1 MKSNQ
6 TYKLWYKQPAQRW
19 EEALPAG
26 NGRLGAMVFGGE
38 RRERLQ
44 LNEDTLW
51 SGFPRDK
58 VNYDAQRYLKQ
69 VRELIFA
76 GKYDEAEKIINLRM
90 LGWNTEAYQPLGDLY
105 IDRIGG
111 GEATDYERELD
122 LTNGVLTTAFTADG
136 VRFTR
141 EVWIS
146 EPDQVLAVVL
156 SADQAGSID
165 VDVSLES
172 LLPYETASYTDGRLA
187 IKGMAPSHVET
198 NYFRDH
204 PEAILFE
211 EGLGM
216 RFEAQLKT
224 QAEGGE
230 VRAVEGRIEIRR
242 ADRVVL
248 LLAAATNFESYDK
261 LPESGS
267 RRPDRLCEAWL
278 KAASTWDEKTLR
290 ERHIRDHAALFG
302 RVELD
307 LGGNERAELPTDERL
322 EAYKQG
328 AVDPALEALYFH
340 YGRYLLMG
348 SSRPGTQPANLQGIW
363 NHQIEPPWNSNYTS
377 NINVQMNYWPAES
390 VNLGECHEPML
401 KMIGELAQA
410 GRRTAKIHYGTR
422 GWAAH
427 HNVDLWRM
435 STPSGGDASWAF
447 WPMGGLWLTSHLWEH
462 YLFTKDQA
470 FLRNEAYPILREAA
484 LFALD
489 WLVEGPDGQLTTAP
503 STSPENRFVTESGE
517 ACSTAF
523 GSAMDLT
530 LIRDVMEHVIEAE
543 GILGLNSAEAAEFRS
558 ALQRLQPLQVGSDGR
573 LLEWGAELKE
583 HEPGHRH
590 VSHLYGVY
598 PGRSINSEQTPE
610 LLEAAKASLAA
621 RIANGGGHTGW
632 SCAWLINLY
641 ARLLDGESAH
651 HFVHTLLARSTHP
664 NLFDDHPPF
673 QIDGN
678 FGGTAGIAEL
688 LLQSH
693 LDELHLL
700 PALPSAWPDGSVR
713 GLRARGGYTVSLKW
727 QNGQIQSAEI
737 TADFSGPIRL
747 RTHRA
752 FEGSSPVVSTS
763 SESTQ
768 FARTLSLA
776 AGESIALAFE

>member
-1 MKSNQ
+1 MKQNQ

-26 NGRLGAMVFGGE
+26 NGRLGAMVFGGD

-69 VRELIFA
+69 AREQIFA
-76 GKYDEAEKIINLRM
+76 GKYDEAEKLINQRM

-111 GEATDYERELD
+111 GESGDYERDLD
-122 LTNGVLTTAFTADG
+122 LSTGVLTTTFTADG

-146 EPDQVLAVVL
+146 EPDQILAVTL
-156 SADQAGSID
+156 SVDRPGNLDI
-165 VDVSLES
+165 DVSLES
-172 LLPYETASYTDGRLA
+172 LLPYETAAFTDGRLTMR
-187 IKGMAPSHVET
+187 GMAPSHVES

-204 PEAILFE
+204 PQAILFE

-216 RFEAQLKT
+216 RFEAQLKSVV
-224 QAEGGE
+224 EGGE
-230 VRAVEGRIEIRR
+230 VRAIDGRIEIRG
-242 ADRVVL
+242 ADRVML
-248 LLAAATNFESYDK
+248 LLAAATNFEAYDK
-261 LPESGS
+261 LPENGS

-278 KAASTWDEKTLR
+278 KDALALDRHVLR
-290 ERHIRDHAALFG
+290 ERHIREHTALFS

-307 LGGNERAELPTDERL
+307 LGGTERAGIPTDERL

-328 AVDPALEALYFH
+328 AADPALEALYFH

-363 NHQIEPPWNSNYTS
+363 NDQIEPPWNSNYTS
-377 NINVQMNYWPAES
+377 NINVQMNYWPVEV
-390 VNLGECHEPML
+390 VNLRECHQPML

-410 GRRTAKIHYGTR
+410 GRRTASIHYGAR
-422 GWAAH
+422 GWTAH

-435 STPSGGDASWAF
+435 TTPSGGDASWAF
-447 WPMGGLWLTSHLWEH
+447 WPMGGLWMSSHLWEH
-462 YLFTKDQA
+462 YLFTRDKI

-484 LFALD
+484 LFAID
-489 WLVEGPDGQLTTAP
+489 WLVEGPDGMLTTAP
-503 STSPENRFVTESGE
+503 STSPENRFRTDNGE
-517 ACSTAF
+517 PCSTAF

-530 LIRDVMEHVIEAE
+530 LIRDVMEQVIEAA
-543 GILGLNSAEAAEFRS
+543 GILGLEEDETAEFRT
-558 ALQRLQPLQVGSDGR
+558 ALERLQPLQVGQDGR
-573 LLEWGAELKE
+573 LLEWGTELE
-583 HEPGHRH
+583 EEEPGHRH

-598 PGRSINSEQTPE
+598 PGHSINREQSPE

-621 RIANGGGHTGW
+621 RISNGGGHTGW

-641 ARLLDGESAH
+641 ARLLDGESAYR
-651 HFVHTLLARSTHP
+651 FVHTLLARSTHP

-693 LDELHLL
+693 LGELHLL
-700 PALPSAWPDGSVR
+700 PALPEAWVDGSVR
-713 GLRARGGYTVSLKW
+713 GLRARGGFTVALEW
-727 QNGQIQSAEI
+727 RGGRIQSAEI
-737 TADFSGPIRL
+737 TADHSGPVRL
-747 RTHRA
+747 RTDSA
-752 FEGSSPVVSTS
+752 FEGSSP
-763 SESTQ
+763 
-768 FARTLSLA
+768 AA
-776 AGESIALAFE
+776 AGEAGAFIGNLNIAAGQTVHLDFN

>member
-1 MKSNQ
+1 MEQNR
-6 TYKLWYKQPAQRW
+6 TYKLWYRQPAARW

-69 VRELIFA
+69 ARELIFA
-76 GKYDEAEKIINLRM
+76 GQYDEAEKLINQRM

-111 GEATDYERELD
+111 GETAGYERELD
-122 LTNGVLTTAFTADG
+122 LSNGILKTSFTVEG
-136 VRFTR
+136 TRFVR

-146 EPDQVLAVVL
+146 EPDQVLTVVL
-156 SADQAGSID
+156 SADRAESID
-165 VDVSLES
+165 IDVALES
-172 LLPYETASYTDGRLA
+172 LLPYETAAFTDGRLTM
-187 IKGMAPSHVET
+187 KGMAPSHVES

-204 PEAILFE
+204 PQAILFE

-224 QAEGGE
+224 LAEGGE
-230 VRAVEGRIEIRR
+230 VRALDGRIEIRG
-242 ADRVVL
+242 ADKVVL
-248 LLAAATNFESYDK
+248 LLAAATNFEAYDK
-261 LPESGS
+261 LPESGG
-267 RRPDRLCEAWL
+267 RRPDRLCESWL
-278 KAASTWDEKTLR
+278 TAASALSERELR
-290 ERHIRDHAALFG
+290 ERHVRDHAALFG
-302 RVELD
+302 RVELN
-307 LGGNERAELPTDERL
+307 LGGQERAQLPTDERL

-328 AVDPALEALYFH
+328 ASDPALEALYFH

-363 NHQIEPPWNSNYTS
+363 NDQIEPPWNSNYTS
-377 NINVQMNYWPAES
+377 NINVQMNYWPVES

-410 GRRTAKIHYGTR
+410 GRRTAKIHYGAR
-422 GWAAH
+422 GWTAH

-435 STPSGGDASWAF
+435 TTPSGGDASWAF

-462 YLFTKDQA
+462 YLFTGNEQ
-470 FLRNEAYPILREAA
+470 FLRDQAYPILREAA

-489 WLVEGPDGQLTTAP
+489 WLVEGPDGRLTTAP
-503 STSPENRFVTESGE
+503 STSPENKFRMANGE
-517 ACSTAF
+517 PCSTAF

-530 LIRDVMEHVIEAE
+530 LIRDVMEQTLEAE
-543 GILGLNSAEAAEFRS
+543 KRLGLESREADEFRS
-558 ALQRLQPLQVGSDGR
+558 ALERLQPLQVGSDGR
-573 LLEWGAELKE
+573 LLEWGTELEE

-598 PGRSINSEQTPE
+598 PGRSINRQDAPE
-610 LLEAAKASLAA
+610 LLRAAQASLEA

-641 ARLLDGESAH
+641 ARLLDGESAYR
-651 HFVHTLLARSTHP
+651 FVHTLLARSTHP

-693 LDELHLL
+693 LGELHLL
-700 PALPSAWPDGSVR
+700 PALPAAWADGSVR
-713 GLRARGGYTVSLKW
+713 GLRARGGFTVALEW
-727 QNGQIQSAEI
+727 RGGQLRSAEI
-737 TADFSGPIRL
+737 AADRSGTVRL
-747 RTHRA
+747 RADRA
-752 FEGSSPVVSTS
+752 FEGASP
-763 SESTQ
+763 
-768 FARTLSLA
+768 AA
-776 AGESIALAFE
+776 AGEAGSFAGELSIAAGQTLRIAFE

>member
-1 MKSNQ
+1 MNSNQ

-26 NGRLGAMVFGGE
+26 NGRLGAMVFGGD

-111 GEATDYERELD
+111 GEATDYKRELD
-122 LTNGVLTTAFTADG
+122 LTDGVLTTAFTADG
-136 VRFTR
+136 VRFSR
-141 EVWIS
+141 ELWIS
-146 EPDQVLAVVL
+146 EPDQVLAVIL
-156 SADQAGSID
+156 SADRVGCID

-172 LLPYETASYTDGRLA
+172 LLPYETAAYTDGRLA

-198 NYFRDH
+198 NYFHDH

-230 VRAVEGRIEIRR
+230 VRAVEGRVEIRG

-248 LLAAATNFESYDK
+248 LLAAATNFEAYDK

-278 KAASTWDEKTLR
+278 KAASARDEQTLR
-290 ERHIRDHAALFG
+290 ERHVRDHAALFG
-302 RVELD
+302 RVELN
-307 LGGNERAELPTDERL
+307 LGGEGRAELPTDERL

-328 AVDPALEALYFH
+328 VVDPALEALYFH

-363 NHQIEPPWNSNYTS
+363 NHQIEPPWNSNCTS

-390 VNLGECHEPML
+390 VNLSECHEPML

-422 GWAAH
+422 GWTAH
-427 HNVDLWRM
+427 HNVDVWRM
-435 STPSGGDASWAF
+435 SAPSGGDASWAF

-462 YLFTKDQA
+462 YSFTKDEA

-489 WLVEGPDGQLTTAP
+489 WLVEGPDGQLTTSP
-503 STSPENRFVTESGE
+503 STSPENRFIAENGE
-517 ACSTAF
+517 PCSTSF

-543 GILGLNSAEAAEFRS
+543 RLLGLNSAEAAEFRS

-583 HEPGHRH
+583 HETGHRH

-598 PGRSINSEQTPE
+598 PGRSINGEETPE

-641 ARLLDGESAH
+641 ARLLDGESAYR
-651 HFVHTLLARSTHP
+651 FVHTLLARSTHP

-678 FGGTAGIAEL
+678 FGGTAGISEL

-700 PALPSAWPDGSVR
+700 PALPAAWPDGSVR
-713 GLRARGGYTVSLKW
+713 GLRARGGYTVSLSW
-727 QNGQIQSAEI
+727 QNGRIRSAEI

-747 RTHRA
+747 RARRA
-752 FEGSSPVVSTS
+752 FEGSSPVDA
-763 SESTQ
+763 SEAAL
-768 FARTLSLA
+768 FAGTLTLS
-776 AGESIALAFE
+776 AGESVTVDFE

>member
-6 TYKLWYKQPAQRW
+6 TYKLWYKQPASRW

-26 NGRLGAMVFGGE
+26 SGRLGAMVFGGD

-58 VNYDAQRYLKQ
+58 VNYDAQRYLKRS
-69 VRELIFA
+69 RELIFA
-76 GKYDEAEKIINLRM
+76 GDYAAAEKTINAGM

-111 GEATDYERELD
+111 GEAGGYERELD
-122 LTNGVLTTAFTADG
+122 LSTGVLTTAFTADG

-146 EPDQVLAVVL
+146 APDQVLAVVL
-156 SADQAGSID
+156 EADKAHAID
-165 VDVSLES
+165 IDVSLES
-172 LLPYETASYTDGRLA
+172 LLPYETASQTDGRLTMR
-187 IKGMAPSHVET
+187 GMAPSHVES

-204 PEAILFE
+204 PQGVLFE

-216 RFEAQLKT
+216 RFEAQLLPRVD
-224 QAEGGE
+224 GGE
-230 VRAVEGRIEIRR
+230 VRAAGEKLEIRG

-248 LLAAATNFESYDK
+248 LLAAATNFEAYDK
-261 LPESGS
+261 LPESGG
-267 RRPDRLCEAWL
+267 RRPDKLCREWLEAAERCGE
-278 KAASTWDEKTLR
+278 AALR

-307 LGGNERAELPTDERL
+307 LGGAERALLPTDERL
-322 EAYKQG
+322 AAYKEGTQ
-328 AVDPALEALYFH
+328 DPALEALYFH

-348 SSRPGTQPANLQGIW
+348 SSRLGTQPANLQGIW

-377 NINVQMNYWPAES
+377 NINVQMNYWPVEL
-390 VNLGECHEPML
+390 VNLSECHEPML
-401 KMIGELAQA
+401 KMIEELAQA

-422 GWAAH
+422 GWTAH

-435 STPSGGDASWAF
+435 TNPSGGEASWAF

-462 YLFTKDQA
+462 YLFTRDEE
-470 FLRNEAYPILREAA
+470 FLRERAYPVMREAA
-484 LFALD
+484 LFAVD
-489 WLVEGPDGQLTTAP
+489 WLVEAPNGKLTTVP
-503 STSPENRFVTESGE
+503 STSPENKFRAEGGE
-517 ACSTAF
+517 PCSTAY

-530 LIRDVMEHVIEAE
+530 LIRDVLEHCVESASL
-543 GILGLNSAEAAEFRS
+543 LGLGEEESAEFRS
-558 ALQRLQPLQVGSDGR
+558 ALERLQPLRIGADGR
-573 LLEWGAELKE
+573 LLEWGEELEE

-598 PGRSINSEQTPE
+598 PGRSINRGETPE
-610 LLEAAKASLAA
+610 LLEAARKSLSA
-621 RIANGGGHTGW
+621 RIASGGGHTGW

-641 ARLLDGESAH
+641 ARLLDGESAYR
-651 HFVHTLLARSTHP
+651 FVHTLLARSTHP

-678 FGGTAGIAEL
+678 FGGAAGIAEL

-693 LDELHLL
+693 LDEVHLL
-700 PALPSAWPDGSVR
+700 PALPAAWPDGSVR
-713 GLRARGGYTVSLKW
+713 GLRARGGFTVALEW
-727 QNGQIQSAEI
+727 RDGRIRSAEI
-737 TADFSGPIRL
+737 AADRSGTVRL
-747 RTHRA
+747 RADRA
-752 FEGSSPVVSTS
+752 FEGASPADGEAGTFTG
-763 SESTQ
+763 ELT
-768 FARTLSLA
+768 LA
-776 AGESIALAFE
+776 AGQTVRLSFA

>member
-1 MKSNQ
+1 MEHNR
-6 TYKLWYKQPAQRW
+6 TFKLWYKQPAQRW

-26 NGRLGAMVFGGE
+26 NGRLGAMVFGGD

-58 VNYDAQRYLKQ
+58 VNYDAQRYLKPA
-69 VRELIFA
+69 REAIFA
-76 GKYDEAEKIINLRM
+76 GRYAEAEQQINQRM

-111 GEATDYERELD
+111 GEASGYERELD
-122 LTNGVLTTAFTADG
+122 LSTGVLATVFSADG
-136 VRFTR
+136 VRHTR

-146 EPDQVLAVVL
+146 EPDQVLVVVL
-156 SADQAGSID
+156 SADRPGAID
-165 VDVSLES
+165 ADVSLES
-172 LLPYETASYTDGRLA
+172 LLPYETAAFTDGRLS
-187 IKGMAPSHVET
+187 IKGMAPSHVES

-204 PEAILFE
+204 PQGVLFE

-216 RFEAQLKT
+216 RFEAQLKSEV
-224 QAEGGE
+224 EGGT
-230 VRAVEGRIEIRR
+230 VRAAAGRIEIRG
-242 ADRVVL
+242 ADRAVL
-248 LLAAATNFESYDK
+248 LLAAATNFEAYDK
-261 LPESGS
+261 LPESGG

-278 KAASTWDEKTLR
+278 TAASALGSSALR
-290 ERHIRDHAALFG
+290 ERHVRDHAALFG

-307 LGGNERAELPTDERL
+307 LGGAERAQLPTDERL
-322 EAYKQG
+322 DAYKQG
-328 AVDPALEALYFH
+328 AADPALEALYFH

-377 NINVQMNYWPAES
+377 NINVQMNYWPVES

-401 KMIGELAQA
+401 RMIGELAQS
-410 GRRTAKIHYGTR
+410 GRRTAKIHYGAR

-435 STPSGGDASWAF
+435 TTPSGGEASWAF

-462 YLFTKDQA
+462 YLFTGDEQ
-470 FLRNEAYPILREAA
+470 FLRTTAYPILREAA
-484 LFALD
+484 LFAVD
-489 WLVEGPDGQLTTAP
+489 WLVDGPDGRLTTAP
-503 STSPENRFVTESGE
+503 STSPENKFMTADGE
-517 ACSTAF
+517 PCSTAF

-530 LIRDVMEHVIEAE
+530 LIRDVLEQASESAS
-543 GILGLNSAEAAEFRS
+543 ILGLDLSGTAEFAA
-558 ALQRLQPLQVGSDGR
+558 ALERLQPLQVGSDGR
-573 LLEWGAELKE
+573 LLEWGTELEE

-598 PGRSINSEQTPE
+598 PGRSINREESPE
-610 LLEAAKASLAA
+610 LLAAARASLEA
-621 RIANGGGHTGW
+621 RIASGGGHTGW

-641 ARLLDGESAH
+641 ARLLDGDSAYR
-651 HFVHTLLARSTHP
+651 FVHTLLARSTHP

-693 LDELHLL
+693 LGELHLL
-700 PALPSAWPDGSVR
+700 PALPEAWADGSVR
-713 GLRARGGYTVSLKW
+713 GLRARGGFTVALDWRGGKLR
-727 QNGQIQSAEI
+727 SAEI
-737 TADFSGPIRL
+737 AADRSATVRL
-747 RTHRA
+747 RADRA
-752 FEGSSPVVSTS
+752 FEGSSP
-763 SESTQ
+763 
-768 FARTLSLA
+768 AA
-776 AGESIALAFE
+776 AGEAGAFAGEFVFAAGETRRIAFE